1 MNAHTRAACS
11 PCWALAVVAWLAV
24 AVASAYGLV
33 LAIVHI
39 IEAMS

>member
-1 MNAHTRAACS
+1 MTASRACTL
-11 PCWALAVVAWLAV
+11 CHRLQLAGWLAV